1 MVRCF
6 GWLLLLF
13 LTLPVLAQKQEE
25 EIRELSKLYD
35 SLFAY
40 EKAGDLTDGI
50 KFAKQLIN
58 RAKEENDRHF
68 ESRSA
73 HTLSKLFYFRQNID
87 SSLQNALRTLPL
99 GLEIQ
104 EYHTTINVSNHIAL
118 IYFDR
123 SAYDSSLYYYSYS
136 AQVARDYVPE
146 RYAVTLVNLGFI
158 HGQLDNRESELD
170 YYLEALKIVNTTPEY
185 DERGGIRAMAYGGVG
200 DYYVF
205 IKEYEKAIESFE
217 SKLALG
223 IEKDN
228 LRVRYEA
235 YAGLGSI
242 YAKKDY
248 YDFEKSKTYYSE
260 IAKDTS
266 KTNFHYRG
274 NALLNLG
281 RLYKTNED
289 YSDALEAL
297 SRAYQEYIATE
308 SRDWKSRI
316 ELETGDTYLSM
327 NRLSLAEKWLNKAL
341 ANAVVSRLA
350 VREKNVLGKLYT
362 IDSIRGDFRNA
373 LVKYQRYREI
383 EDSLLSQ
390 ESKDRIAELQVKYE
404 SEQKEKDNLLLKSD
418 LEVSQTK
425 IERQRLVQVIIA
437 GFTLA
442 VIIAVI
448 ALYRSMRRK
457 RASNIQLKEKNVL
470 ISNQRDELSF
480 KTDKLLLVNS
490 QLKALGEFRSD
501 LTNMIAHDMKNPLN
515 AIIGLSAAEN
525 QDKRIKNITQSGY
538 QLLHLVTNML
548 EIDKYQTT
556 EYKPSLSV
564 TSLDQVILG
573 SKRQVEILMEAKEIN
588 FESLIPKNTCVQIDA
603 EGIKRVFINLL
614 SNAIKYSPNNGH
626 VVIERVTEK
635 DGMLHLK
642 VVDEGAGISKDRL
655 PHVFEKFWQSDAK
668 ESGFAASTGLG
679 LTFCKMTVEAHGGK
693 IWVES
698 EIGQG
703 TTIYFTLPLAKEGEC
718 EESLNQT
725 LDVLSESEL
734 LIKEEVEMITAKGE
748 FLRGLKVHQV
758 SAISRVLKEL
768 EKQGC
773 RSQWMTSIQSA
784 VYNADQ
790 SRYEE
795 LLAML
800 NINEE

>member
-6 GWLLLLF
+6 GWLLILLF
-13 LTLPVLAQKQEE
+13 TLPFLAQGQEE
-25 EIRELSKLYD
+25 EPSELGRLYD

-50 KFAKQLIN
+50 AFAKQLIN
-58 RAKEENDRHF
+58 RAKEENDQHI
-68 ESRSA
+68 ESRAA
-73 HTLSKLFYFRQNID
+73 HTLSRLFYFRQNVD

-99 GLEIQ
+99 GLEIR
-104 EYHTTINVSNHIAL
+104 EYHTAINVSNHIAL

-158 HGQLDNRESELD
+158 HGQLDNREFELD
-170 YYLEALKIVNTTPEY
+170 YYLEALRIVNETPEY
-185 DERGGIRAMAYGGVG
+185 DKPGGIRAMAYGGVG

-205 IKEYEKAIESFE
+205 MKEYGKAIESFE
-217 SKLALG
+217 AKLALG

-242 YAKKDY
+242 YAQKDY
-248 YDFEKSKTYYSE
+248 YNFEKSKNYYSE
-260 IAKDTS
+260 IAKDTT
-266 KTNFHYRG
+266 KTNYHYRG

-289 YSDALEAL
+289 YNGALEAL
-297 SRAYQEYIATE
+297 SKAYQEYVATD
-308 SRDWKSRI
+308 SRDWKGRI
-316 ELETGDTYLSM
+316 EFETGDTYLSM
-327 NRLSLAEKWLNKAL
+327 KRLNQAEKWLNKAL
-341 ANAVVSRLA
+341 TNALISRLA
-350 VREKNVLGKLYT
+350 VREKNALGKLYV
-362 IDSIRGDFRNA
+362 IDSIRGNFKSA
-373 LVKYQRYREI
+373 LVKYQRYRLI

-418 LEVSQTK
+418 LEVSQAK
-425 IERQRLVQVIIA
+425 IERQKLIQLIIA
-437 GFTLA
+437 AFTLT

-448 ALYRSMRRK
+448 TLYRSMRRK

-515 AIIGLSAAEN
+515 AIIGLSNADT

-564 TSLDQVILG
+564 TPLDQIILA

-588 FESLIPKNTCVQIDA
+588 FESLIPKNTCVEIDV
-603 EGIKRVFINLL
+603 EGIKRVFVNLL

-626 VVIERVTEK
+626 VVIERVSEK
-635 DGMLHLK
+635 DGMIHLK
-642 VVDEGAGISKDRL
+642 VVDDGAGISKDRL

-693 IWVES
+693 IWAES

-703 TTIYFTLPLAKEGEC
+703 TVIYLTLPLAKEDECGESQNLAL
-718 EESLNQT
+718 EI
-725 LDVLSESEL
+725 LSKDEL
-734 LIKEEVEMITAKGE
+734 LLEEELEMITSKGE

-773 RSQWMTSIQSA
+773 TSQWMTSIQSA